1 MLLIIAKLNENNK
14 NSVKSLDETNKK
26 NQKLLLKIERLKNN
40 NKKDSSNSSKPYSTN
55 AFKKNNHQQ

>member
-14 NSVKSLDETNKK
+14 NLVKSLDETNKK

-40 NKKDSSNSSKPYSTN
+40 NKKDSSNFSKPYSTN